1 MANYTALTTIGVK
14 VGYALETTDG
24 TRPNTGYKHL
34 KGLRT
39 TPDFNV
45 APNTADVSTFENV
58 EFTSKVGLL
67 KEAPDNYEFGGVLS
81 QGLGTDWK
89 TLITAYGTGAKRM
102 WFVIEVPGYDDAM
115 YFSGIP
121 EKLSFPSFE
130 VNNAITDMSLF
141 INADGGEPVVDT
153 KPTQWAAD

>member
-14 VGYALETTDG
+14 VGYALANEGDEH
-24 TRPNTGYKHL
+24 PKTGYTHL

-45 APNTADVSTFENV
+45 APNTADVSTFENE

-141 INADGGEPVVDT
+141 INADGGEPVVDA
-153 KPTQWAAD
+153 KPTAWVGE

>member
-14 VGYALETTDG
+14 VGYALANEGDEH
-24 TRPNTGYKHL
+24 PKTGYTHL

-102 WFVIEVPGYDDAM
+102 WFVIEVQGYDDAM

-141 INADGGEPVVDT
+141 INADGGEPVIDA
-153 KPTQWAAD
+153 KPTQWVGE

>member
-1 MANYTALTTIGVK
+1 MANYSALTTIGVK
-14 VGYALETTDG
+14 VGYALAGEGDEH
-24 TRPNTGYKHL
+24 PKTGYTHL

-58 EFTSKVGLL
+58 EFTSKKSLL
-67 KEAPDNYEFGGVLS
+67 KDIPDNFEFGGVLS

-89 TLITAYGTGAKRM
+89 TLITAYGTGTKRM
-102 WFVIEVPGYDDAM
+102 WFVIEVPGYEDAL
-115 YFSGIP
+115 YFPGIP

-130 VNNAITDMSLF
+130 VNTAIADMSLF
-141 INADGGEPVVDT
+141 INNDGGEALMDA
-153 KPTQWAAD
+153 KPTAWVGE

>member
-14 VGYALETTDG
+14 VGYALANEGDEH
-24 TRPNTGYKHL
+24 PKTGYTHL

-67 KEAPDNYEFGGVLS
+67 KEAHDNYEFGGVLS

-89 TLITAYGTGAKRM
+89 TLVTAYGTGAKRM

-141 INADGGEPVVDT
+141 INADGGEPVVDA
-153 KPTQWAAD
+153 KPTAWVGE